1 MTYNSLTAR
10 IRKIR
15 AAAFTVLALVF
26 SLSSCNTIDDD
37 YSECAITY
45 EVRFRY
51 DYNMKWADAFGH
63 EVHAVALYAFDDE
76 GKLVHTVTDTGEHLA
91 KSGYTME
98 VDFNPADYDII
109 VWAGEPR
116 SSSFDIPQ
124 EPATTKELVC
134 AMHVRHIT
142 DHDEDYIV
150 EDINLTP
157 LWHGETVHPQPVIE
171 GRRHITDVSLVK
183 DTNTIRVIIQ
193 QMDDKEIDP
202 EDFDFVI
209 TTHNC
214 HIDAH
219 NKVLREHKLR
229 CRPYFHGHGT
239 TEGSTGQM
247 LNVLVAQITT
257 ARLMADSDAELVIYN
272 KHSRETKLSIP
283 LVKYLL
289 LTEAEGHNIPAQ
301 EYLDRQDEYNM
312 TFFLDK
318 NMEWIRT
325 HIVINDWI
333 VRFNDIKH

>member
-1 MTYNSLTAR
+1 MPAMLVAM
-10 IRKIR
+10 
-15 AAAFTVLALVF
+15 VLAA
-26 SLSSCNTIDDD
+26 SMSSCDTIDDD
-37 YSECAITY
+37 DKDCAITY

-51 DYNMKWADAFGH
+51 DYNMKWADAFAH
-63 EVHAVALYAFDDE
+63 EVHAVALYAFDDD
-76 GKLVHTVTDTGEHLA
+76 GKLAHTVTDTGAHLA
-91 KSGYTME
+91 MQGYTMK

-116 SSSFDIPQ
+116 SSSFDIP
-124 EPATTKELVC
+124 EHPATTDDLVC
-134 AMHVRHIT
+134 AMHTRHVT
-142 DHDEDYIV
+142 DHEEDYIV

-157 LWHGETVHPQPVIE
+157 LWHGETVHPQPSIE

-183 DTNTIRVIIQ
+183 DTNSIRVILQ

-219 NKVLREHKLR
+219 NNIMCQHQLR
-229 CRPYFHGHGT
+229 CRPYFKAHGT
-239 TEGSTGQM
+239 AEGSTGQQ
-247 LNVLVAQITT
+247 LNVLVAEITT
-257 ARLMADSDAELVIYN
+257 ARLMEDSDAELVIYN
-272 KHSRETKLSIP
+272 RHSQDTKLAIP

-289 LTEAEGHNIPAQ
+289 LTEAEGHKISPQ

-318 NMEWIRT
+318 DLEWLKTQI
-325 HIVINDWI
+325 IINDWV
-333 VRFNDIKH
+333 VRFNDIKN